1 MLCARAFVLCAGR
14 MLRARAELLLCPE
27 VLPQEVPP
35 APLLP
40 RQVPSESLL
49 CPLVLRAE
57 LLRPGLR
64 TELRLR

>member
-1 MLCARAFVLCAGR
+1 MLCSRAFVLCAGR

-27 VLPQEVPP
+27 VLPSQVPP

-40 RQVPSESLL
+40 SQASSESL
-49 CPLVLRAE
+49 LRAE